1 MRIAMIG
8 SRGIPAATGG
18 VEHVVEE
25 LSAELIALGHEV
37 LVYARPG
44 YLRRGAGGRRVSAR
58 VIATPGL
65 GGKHTEAITHTATA
79 MWDVLRR
86 KVDLVH
92 IHAAGPALLSPVAAA
107 AKLPVAL
114 TVHAPDWQ
122 RRRWSAGARAALR
135 AGLALGMRFAT
146 AVSAVS
152 LSLRNSLADTYH
164 REVVWIPN
172 GVRPAQP
179 AGPSAVAAWGLKGEA
194 YALHVGRIVPE
205 KRLDLLLVAWREI
218 RPGMPL
224 AVVGDAEQDP
234 RYAARCRELADE
246 SVRFLGPVY
255 GEPLAGLYS
264 NAAVVVQ
271 PSELEGM
278 SLVLLEAA
286 SHARC
291 IVARDIPANREALGE
306 AMAAFAGDDAGN
318 LGGAIM
324 KCVQDREYRQR
335 LGRTARRRVIEKFA
349 WPEVARQYERMYLCA
364 LKTQVPAP
372 GP

>member
-1 MRIAMIG
+1 MRVAMIG

-25 LSAELIALGHEV
+25 LSAELTALGHEV

-44 YLRRGAGGRRVSAR
+44 YLRRGAGVGGASVR

-65 GGKHTEAITHTATA
+65 GGKHTDAITHTATA

-92 IHAAGPALLSPVAAA
+92 IHSAGPALLSPVAAA
-107 AKLPVAL
+107 AGLPVAL

-122 RRRWSAGARAALR
+122 RRRWSGAARTALL
-135 AGLALGMRFAT
+135 AGLRLGMRFAA
-146 AVSAVS
+146 AVSTVS

-172 GVRPAQP
+172 GVRPVQP

-205 KRLDLLLVAWREI
+205 KRLDLLLAAWRELEA
-218 RPGMPL
+218 PMPL
-224 AVVGDAEQDP
+224 VVVGDADQDR
-234 RYAARCRELADE
+234 RYAAHCRELADE
-246 SVRFLGPVY
+246 SVRFLGPEY
-255 GEPLAGLYS
+255 GQALAGLYG

-291 IVARDIPANREALGE
+291 VVARDIPANREALGE
-306 AMAAFAGDDAGN
+306 AMVAFSGDEAGA
-318 LGGAIM
+318 LGAAIM
-324 KCVQDREYRQR
+324 KCLRDREYRQR
-335 LGRTARRRVIEKFA
+335 LGQDARKRVIEKFA
-349 WPEVARQYERMYLCA
+349 WSRIAKEYERMYLCA
-364 LKTQVPAP
+364 LNMEVPAP
-372 GP
+372 RP